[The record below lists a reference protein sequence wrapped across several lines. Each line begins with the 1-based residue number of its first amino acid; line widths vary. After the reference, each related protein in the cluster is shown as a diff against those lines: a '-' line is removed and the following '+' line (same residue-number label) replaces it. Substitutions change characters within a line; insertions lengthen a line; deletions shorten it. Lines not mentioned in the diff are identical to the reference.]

1 MGIVGSIHWLL
12 PWLILVVGIYTIIRF
27 VRGYINEQA
36 FTNTDSRLM
45 SVFSGLLD
53 LQATAGLVFFLW
65 SRYEGILYPHSVS
78 LHALV
83 MFIAAVIP
91 HFTHTWKEVDT
102 PARYLNNFYLLLVSF
117 VLMLVGISLIPT

>member
-91 HFTHTWKEVDT
+91 HFARYWESADNPT
-102 PARYLNNFYLLLVSF
+102 RYLNNFYLLLASF
-117 VLMLVGISLIPT
+117 LLMLVGLSLVPM